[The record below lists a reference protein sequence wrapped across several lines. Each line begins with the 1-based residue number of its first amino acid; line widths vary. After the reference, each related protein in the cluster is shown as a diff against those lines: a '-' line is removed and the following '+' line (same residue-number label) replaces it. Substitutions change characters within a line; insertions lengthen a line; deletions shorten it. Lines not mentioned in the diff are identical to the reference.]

1 MADEIHKSPYHMV
14 PITDK
19 NGTMDH
25 YHMVRTIEAHT
36 GKPMD
41 PAKQHALK
49 KIAFGGHRGHKDELK
64 DVREAIATLEV
75 YAAWI
80 EQYGK
85 KREALANIP
94 DFTMMDD

>member
-1 MADEIHKSPYHMV
+1 MDDGIRKSPYHMV

-19 NGTMDH
+19 NGMMDH

-64 DVREAIATLEV
+64 DMREAIATLEV
-75 YAAWI
+75 YAEWV
-80 EQYGK
+80 ELHGK
-85 KREALANIP
+85 KEDRTNG
-94 DFTMMDD
+94 

>member
-1 MADEIHKSPYHMV
+1 MAEELQKSPYHMV

-19 NGTMDH
+19 NGLMDH

-36 GKPMD
+36 GKCMD

-64 DVREAIATLEV
+64 DVREAIDTLEF
-75 YAAWI
+75 YAEWMERKESGRPRNGFPA
-80 EQYGK
+80 
-85 KREALANIP
+85 
-94 DFTMMDD
+94 